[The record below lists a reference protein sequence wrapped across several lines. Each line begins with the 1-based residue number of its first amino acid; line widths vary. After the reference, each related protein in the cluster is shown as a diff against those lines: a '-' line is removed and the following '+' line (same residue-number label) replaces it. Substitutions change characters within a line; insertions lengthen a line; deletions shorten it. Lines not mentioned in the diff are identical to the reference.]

1 MYKKEGAEFF
11 PRGLTRLVSGDKL
24 SPISGLEV
32 TNRIAEGGEEMMP
45 LTMAKAGETAT
56 IRKISG
62 KDEVRQH
69 LAELGF
75 VVDSAV
81 MVVSEI
87 AGNLIVQVK
96 DSRIALDKTMANRIM
111 I

>member
-1 MYKKEGAEFF
+1 
-11 PRGLTRLVSGDKL
+11 
-24 SPISGLEV
+24 
-32 TNRIAEGGEEMMP
+32 MMP
-45 LTMAKAGETAT
+45 LTMAKPGERAT
-56 IRKISG
+56 ILKITG

-75 VVDSAV
+75 VVDSEI
-81 MVVSEI
+81 MVVNQI

-96 DSRIALDKTMANRIM
+96 DSRVALDRSMANRIM

>member
-1 MYKKEGAEFF
+1 
-11 PRGLTRLVSGDKL
+11 
-24 SPISGLEV
+24 
-32 TNRIAEGGEEMMP
+32 MMP
-45 LTMAKAGETAT
+45 LTIARQGERVT
-56 IRKISG
+56 IRKITG

-75 VVDSAV
+75 VVDSQV
-81 MVVSEI
+81 TVVSQL
-87 AGNLIVQVK
+87 AGNLIIQVK

>member
-1 MYKKEGAEFF
+1 
-11 PRGLTRLVSGDKL
+11 
-24 SPISGLEV
+24 
-32 TNRIAEGGEEMMP
+32 MMP
-45 LTMAKAGETAT
+45 LTMAKPGETVT
-56 IRKISG
+56 IRRISG

-75 VVDSAV
+75 VVGG
-81 MVVSEI
+81 VVTVISEM

-96 DSRIALDKTMANRIM
+96 ASRVALDRSMANRIM